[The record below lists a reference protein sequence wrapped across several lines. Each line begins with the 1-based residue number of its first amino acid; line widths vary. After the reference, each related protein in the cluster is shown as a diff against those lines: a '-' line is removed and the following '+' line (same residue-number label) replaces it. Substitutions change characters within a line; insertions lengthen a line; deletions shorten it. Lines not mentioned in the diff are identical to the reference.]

1 MNVLTLLGAAAACKE
16 FCNLLFDDPV
26 KAATLL
32 NITLTQGE
40 LKDIKETFTKEYRD
54 RICNHLGSLSAMIC
68 RIPPCPF
75 IPVIPG
81 KEDFCK
87 EAA

>member
-1 MNVLTLLGAAAACKE
+1 MSVLTLLGAAAACKE

-40 LKDIKETFTKEYRD
+40 LADLKDTFTKDNRD
-54 RICNHLGSLSAMIC
+54 EICSHLSRLSVMIC
-68 RIPPCPF
+68 HHPPCPLM
-75 IPVIPG
+75 PVIPG
-81 KEDFCK
+81 KEDLCK
-87 EAA
+87 QAA